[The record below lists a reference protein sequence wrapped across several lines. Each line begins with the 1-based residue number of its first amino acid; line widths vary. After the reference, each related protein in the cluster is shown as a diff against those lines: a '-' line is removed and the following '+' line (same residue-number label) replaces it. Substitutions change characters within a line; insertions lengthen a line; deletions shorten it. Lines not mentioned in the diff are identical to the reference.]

1 MAHAQQRRA
10 LSGPALIRILAR
22 LTDADVS
29 ESGQPLSDKLSQWLS
44 WTDAITL
51 STALSAS
58 PPAIAPSVRSA
69 GLDAETMCS
78 RVRTALAKSIAAA
91 CALDGRAGGGARAPI
106 QTAAPAAPVDYAD
119 LRQRYVLMQQ
129 TMEMEIGDLRGRLRR
144 VLAAKT
150 PDLARLAVL
159 DASME
164 QALGARERTLLSAVP
179 TLLGQVFERLRAAE
193 RPPADTPPESTA
205 QPVPATQPPSRAWL
219 HAFRKDMQSVLLAEL
234 DVRFQPVEG
243 LLNALTALRTR

>member
-10 LSGPALIRILAR
+10 LSGPALIRLLAR
-22 LTDADVS
+22 LADIDVS
-29 ESGQPLSDKLSQWLS
+29 ESGQPLSDRLSQWLS

-51 STALSAS
+51 STALATS
-58 PPAIAPSVRSA
+58 PPAITPGVRPV
-69 GLDAETMCS
+69 GMDAETMCS
-78 RVRTALAKSIAAA
+78 RVRAALAKSIATA
-91 CALDGRAGGGARAPI
+91 CAPDVRSGAGARAPI
-106 QTAAPAAPVDYAD
+106 QSAAPTAPVNYAD

-164 QALGARERTLLSAVP
+164 QALGGRERTLLSAVP

-193 RPPADTPPESTA
+193 EPQADAPSESAA
-205 QPVPATQPPSRAWL
+205 QSVQATHTTSRAWL

-243 LLNALTALRTR
+243 LLAALRTR

>member
-1 MAHAQQRRA
+1 MAHAQPRRA
-10 LSGPALIRILAR
+10 LSGPALIRLLAR

-29 ESGQPLSDKLSQWLS
+29 ESGQPLSDRLSQWLS

-51 STALSAS
+51 STALAAS
-58 PPAIAPSVRSA
+58 PPAITPGVRPV

-78 RVRTALAKSIAAA
+78 RVRAALAKSIATA
-91 CALDGRAGGGARAPI
+91 CAPDVRPGGGGRAPI
-106 QTAAPAAPVDYAD
+106 QPAMPAAPVDYAD
-119 LRQRYVLMQQ
+119 IRQRYILVQQ

-164 QALGARERTLLSAVP
+164 QALGARERTLLGAIP
-179 TLLGQVFERLRAAE
+179 TMLGPYFERLRAAE
-193 RPPADTPPESTA
+193 QLQAALLAELPSESTA
-205 QPVPATQPPSRAWL
+205 QPTQPTSRAWL
-219 HAFRKDMQSVLLAEL
+219 HAFRKDKQSVLLAEL
-234 DVRFQPVEG
+234 DVRFQPVDG
-243 LLNALTALRTR
+243 LLAALRTR